1 MTKWQEFPLRAQ
13 GRPWAGINT
22 RSGKLDDG
30 TGQMTDSSVNCLIN
44 EADKLAKRKGLIR
57 GLDERFAGP
66 VCGIH
71 RYTDNC
77 GQEWLLIA
85 DQAGVSIRQPFSIP
99 TFGNSDAY
107 PSDEFQAAGDVD
119 PNFWLNAG
127 GYRQSTGLLLKP
139 GVLNGGD
146 LRWFKDAT
154 NFSYAIDF
162 DYQLDGESACI
173 GVIKQGTT
181 ARLEGRVAQESGVV
195 YARLVWIDGNGTETV
210 LVEENTGND
219 ERGSALLTYV
229 RDVGNSAFSVQFLV
243 FPEEDPE
250 VALQDFTTLT
260 TLDDS
265 EFGQG
270 TSLRLERALG
280 STSPTILR
288 VQGEPN

>member
-1 MTKWQEFPLRAQ
+1 
-13 GRPWAGINT
+13 
-22 RSGKLDDG
+22 
-30 TGQMTDSSVNCLIN
+30 
-44 EADKLAKRKGLIR
+44 
-57 GLDERFAGP
+57 
-66 VCGIH
+66 
-71 RYTDNC
+71 
-77 GQEWLLIA
+77 
-85 DQAGVSIRQPFSIP
+85 
-99 TFGNSDAY
+99 
-107 PSDEFQAAGDVD
+107 
-119 PNFWLNAG
+119 
-127 GYRQSTGLLLKP
+127 
-139 GVLNGGD
+139 
-146 LRWFKDAT
+146 
-154 NFSYAIDF
+154 
-162 DYQLDGESACI
+162 
-173 GVIKQGTT
+173 
-181 ARLEGRVAQESGVV
+181 VV